1 MSVCPCIVDD
11 MKRVKTTT
19 QWFIEPY
26 DSLNM
31 FRALLCPSSG
41 ACDYKDGPSVWH
53 LTLVTA
59 GCWSGAWL

>member
-1 MSVCPCIVDD
+1 ML
-11 MKRVKTTT
+11 K
-19 QWFIEPY
+19 QWFIEPH

-53 LTLVTA
+53 LTLVMA